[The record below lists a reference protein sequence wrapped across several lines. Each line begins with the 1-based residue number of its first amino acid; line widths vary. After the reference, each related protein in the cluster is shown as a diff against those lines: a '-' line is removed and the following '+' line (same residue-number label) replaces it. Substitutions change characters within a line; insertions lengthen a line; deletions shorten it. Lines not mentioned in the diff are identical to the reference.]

1 MESIDRIR
9 FGNYIVA
16 QLQNSKA
23 LIEMFNSNEPK
34 ELALQKKIDERNILP
49 AKETPAAK
57 TVYNLLR
64 NNTEESSEKTLNF
77 TAKFF
82 NIEPCDIDDFCRAW
96 RHGQIIEKDLKIDKQ
111 VSITGRNYSQIKPYI
126 ETYIDISNRVLTD
139 FVGRQFIFDRV
150 DRFISSHDRGYF
162 FIKGN
167 PGIGKTAL
175 AAKLVRDK
183 KYYFHVIN
191 AQNTRT
197 NTEIEFIKNICSQ
210 LIIDKKLPI
219 EELPEDIYRNGKFL
233 LRVLQEVSTNL
244 HKNEKAIIV
253 VDGLDELRDLTLF
266 QKTNIL
272 YLPNFLPPKIYFVL
286 TMRDIDDQIRLP
298 SEENKEVYKIKY
310 DGEENTKD
318 VSNYIKEA
326 IKDEKTQEYL
336 LHQNILETAFLETLE
351 KKSEG
356 NFMYLKH
363 VIHEIKDGFYH
374 DATLNQIPTGLE
386 GYYKDHWNRMME
398 VPVAI
403 KDVKLKTIYI
413 LSEMNN
419 PISTEFL
426 SNMIKSNI
434 DGVDNIQVQEI
445 LNEWKQFLNIKT
457 DDDGEKLYS
466 FYHKSFLDFLRSNE
480 MIKAAGFN
488 VKDVNGIIVDY
499 MTKGLFT

>member
-9 FGNYIVA
+9 FGSYIKA
-16 QLQNSKA
+16 QLQKRGT
-23 LIEMFNSNEPK
+23 LIELFNSNEPMASAIDK
-34 ELALQKKIDERNILP
+34 VIDEKNILP

-64 NNTEESSEKTLNF
+64 SNTVESSEKTLNF

-82 NIEPCDIDDFCRAW
+82 NMEICDIDDFCRAW
-96 RHGQIIEKDLKIDKQ
+96 RHGQITEKDLKIDKQ
-111 VSITGRNYSQIKPYI
+111 ASTIGRNYSKIKPFI
-126 ETYIDISNRVLTD
+126 ETYTDISDRVLSD

-150 DRFISSHDRGYF
+150 DTFISSHDRGYF

-175 AAKLVRDK
+175 AAKLVKDK

-210 LIIDKKLPI
+210 LIVDKRLPI
-219 EELPEDIYRNGKFL
+219 EELPVNIYRNGKFL

-244 HKNEKAIIV
+244 HEDERVVIV

-272 YLPNFLPPKIYFVL
+272 HLPDFLPLNIYFVL

-298 SEENKEVYKIKY
+298 SEENKEIFEIKH

-318 VSNYIKEA
+318 VSEYIKE
-326 IKDEKTQEYL
+326 ILKDEK
-336 LHQNILETAFLETLE
+336 ILEYIQSQKITESDFLKTLE
-351 KKSEG
+351 NKSEG

-363 VIHEIKDGFYH
+363 VIYEIKDGFYK
-374 DATLNQIPTGLE
+374 DATLNQIPKGLE
-386 GYYKDHWNRMME
+386 GYYKDHWNRMMA
-398 VPVAI
+398 VPEEI
-403 KDVKLKTIYI
+403 KNVKLKTIYA

-419 PISTEFL
+419 PISAEFL
-426 SNMIKSNI
+426 TDIIKLNI
-434 DGVDNIQVQEI
+434 EGVDEVQIQKI
-445 LNEWKQFLNIKT
+445 LNEWMQFLNVKK
-457 DDDGEKLYS
+457 DDDGKKLYS
-466 FYHKSFLDFLRSNE
+466 FYHKSFLDFMKSSE
-480 MIKAAGFN
+480 MIKAAGFDLS
-488 VKDVNGIIVDY
+488 DVNELIADY
-499 MTKGLFT
+499 MTKGLFE